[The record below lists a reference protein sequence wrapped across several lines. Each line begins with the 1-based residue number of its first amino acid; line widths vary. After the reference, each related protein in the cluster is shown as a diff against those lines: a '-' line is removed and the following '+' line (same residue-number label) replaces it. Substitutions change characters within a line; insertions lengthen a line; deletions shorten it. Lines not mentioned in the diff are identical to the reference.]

1 MSSESIVGGTYGI
14 EVPGEVADS
23 LFTENE
29 TSAPVKETI
38 GESTTEEQSASPSE
52 EQPESTKEEPSVE
65 EQPQSQHLNEL
76 TLDGEVYSVEQLREA
91 VEDSK
96 NKKEW
101 QSSNTQKAQTLS
113 DERKALKAKIDNI
126 NAVVNDEDTM
136 ETLKDVLGDDHELF
150 KSLNETIEVSNDK
163 EPESEEVNTKSEDR
177 VTQLEDRIAQME
189 VQKAVDAEIAQLIH
203 NHPEL
208 GERPDAVAE
217 VINTA
222 LERNIPS
229 LEDAFTLASNSGSSD
244 SSVLK
249 AIKSEAEAKELKSIP
264 ESDGKARGDHEEKVK
279 KAENYN
285 EARELAFEKYNV
297 FK

>member
-65 EQPQSQHLNEL
+65 EQPQPQHLNEL

-91 VEDSK
+91 LEDSK

-136 ETLKDVLGDDHELF
+136 ETLKDVLGDDHDLF
-150 KSLNETIEVSNDK
+150 KSLNETIEASNDK
-163 EPESEEVNTKSEDR
+163 EPKSEEVNTKSDDR

>member
-1 MSSESIVGGTYGI
+1 MSSENVIGGTYGV
-14 EVPGEVADS
+14 EVPGEVADA
-23 LFTENE
+23 LFTTDE
-29 TSAPVKETI
+29 TSDTVTETV

-52 EQPESTKEEPSVE
+52 EQPESSELEPSIE
-65 EQPQSQHLNEL
+65 ENEEFIQLDELHL
-76 TLDGEVYSVEQLREA
+76 DDEVYSVDQLREA
-91 VEDSK
+91 LEDNR

-101 QSSNTQKAQTLS
+101 QTSNTQKAQILS
-113 DERKALKAKIDNI
+113 DERKALKAKIDDI

-136 ETLKDVLGDDHELF
+136 NTLKDVLGDDHPLL
-150 KSLNETIEVSNDK
+150 KTLNETIEVSTSN
-163 EPESEEVNTKSEDR
+163 EPEPEEVNTKSDDR

-249 AIKSEAEAKELKSIP
+249 AIQSEAKAKELKSIP
-264 ESDGKARGDHEEKVK
+264 ESDGKARGDHEVKVK
-279 KAENYN
+279 KAGSYD
-285 EARELAFEKYNV
+285 EAREIAFDKYNI

>member
-229 LEDAFTLASNSGSSD
+229 LEDAFTLASTSGSSD